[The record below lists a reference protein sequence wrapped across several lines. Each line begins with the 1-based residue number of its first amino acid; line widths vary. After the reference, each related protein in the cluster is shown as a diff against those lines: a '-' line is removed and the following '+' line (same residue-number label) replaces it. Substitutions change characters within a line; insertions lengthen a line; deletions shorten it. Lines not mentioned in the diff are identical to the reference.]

1 MKETIHHRDV
11 FNSEMCTSNL
21 DSPQNNMDVNSPLS
35 PSSVLSYED
44 ERIRRKLDPWMAG
57 VMVVQSTIGISLFT
71 LHEPL
76 SKVGLLPG
84 FIITA
89 FTCYMTMYGATR
101 LDWVSAQYEAKQTR
115 SSRIKNAYEL
125 FSLIPGKYADIIK
138 WLAVMSNTVMM
149 GASTIT
155 NTLLLCILISSSRSS
170 IILPESIKVRI
181 GVDNI
186 HFDMLHVIPG
196 GRTRE
201 DR

>member
-1 MKETIHHRDV
+1 MKETIHYTDV
-11 FNSEMCTSNL
+11 FNSEMCISNL
-21 DSPQNNMDVNSPLS
+21 DLHQNNMDVNSPLS

-44 ERIRRKLDPWMAG
+44 ERILRKLDPWMAG

-76 SKVGLLPG
+76 AKVGLLPG
-84 FIITA
+84 FIITM

-101 LDWVSAQYEAKQTR
+101 LDWVSSKYEAKQTR

-125 FSLIPGKYADIIK
+125 FSLMPGKYAAVMK

-149 GASTIT
+149 AASTIT
-155 NTLLLCILISSSRSS
+155 NTLLLCILISSSGSN
-170 IILPESIKVRI
+170 IIIPEFIKVCI

-186 HFDMLHVIPG
+186 YFDMLHVIPG
-196 GRTRE
+196 SRTRE